1 MRLWRPGKNALILME
16 PAHDCLILS
25 ASRLAATM
33 QAIDAADLNPTNNCS
48 NFMDGGAGGKRD
60 ERKLTHREDMGQG
73 TPLFVNY

>member
-1 MRLWRPGKNALILME
+1 
-16 PAHDCLILS
+16 
-25 ASRLAATM
+25 M